1 MSRHCR
7 RIGQVHCLDR
17 REKNMETHTRSP
29 RELFEGKEH
38 YEIPAFQRPYV
49 WNEEDQWAPLW
60 DDVKR
65 VAEFYVES
73 KLKDED
79 AEPEVQ
85 HFMGAVVYES
95 KKPVAGDVTRHDVID
110 GQQRMTT
117 IQILLDAVH
126 EVVQRREH
134 SDLAESLEELIVNG
148 SPRFKGKRER
158 FKLWPSQADRRAFE
172 IAMDPV
178 EGRSFEHRIV
188 NAHRFFLTEAERWI
202 SGNPD
207 EDGETPP
214 GEESLRVE
222 ALSSTLQDRLILVAI
237 DLTGHD
243 DSQLIFETL
252 NDRGTALLKADL
264 IKNWIFRR
272 GEQIKADVIR
282 WADDIWAEFDGDL
295 WRAETRQGRLTRS
308 KIDIFLHYWLTMR
321 QQDEFKADQVFRA
334 FTEYAD
340 PYMKTPSDAEQ
351 FLNELRKDAET
362 FEKFSI
368 LEKDTPEGRFYS
380 RVIVNLDMAATT
392 PVFLWLLSAN
402 HGIPADQRRIG
413 LEALESWAIRRML
426 LRLTSKDMNKFAI
439 VMLKML
445 ESCEKHEVGAKL
457 AEFLASQVAE
467 TRRWPSASEM
477 KRDLPGR
484 RVYGFIRQDRLR
496 VIFSAIEQDL
506 RLKNSKYEAV
516 TLPEKLE
523 IEHIMPQGWRSH
535 WDPEPKLDAER
546 SQNRDMYVNSIGN
559 LTLVTKSLNGSL
571 SNRPWLDIDAEG
583 LVEGGAP
590 GAGKRKLLDSYSL
603 LILNKEILTS
613 HPSGWSETDIW
624 ERSELLISRICEI
637 WPRPGE

>member
-1 MSRHCR
+1 
-7 RIGQVHCLDR
+7 
-17 REKNMETHTRSP
+17 METHTRSP

>member
-1 MSRHCR
+1 
-7 RIGQVHCLDR
+7 
-17 REKNMETHTRSP
+17 METHTRSP

-178 EGRSFEHRIV
+178 EGRSFEHRIA

-252 NDRGTALLKADL
+252 NDRGTPLLKADL

-637 WPRPGE
+637 WPRPEE